1 MKKYKVEGRKI
12 VNICLLSLMFILL
25 LSNIFA
31 SQLEYLLYLKPK
43 IANSACTQI
52 HFVDVGQGDAIVVK
66 FSNEKVMLIDSG
78 PKEYNKKLTYYLD
91 NVVLKNKKSIDYV
104 VLTHPDIDHS
114 GNMSYIISN
123 YKIGKFFR
131 PRIFEKYEN
140 SEPFCENETYRQIIQ
155 ALLKYNVDTEFL
167 GEKEWYEGDA
177 KINFLSTLEYFYD
190 LNNISTNDFSPT
202 IIIEENN
209 SKIMLNGDISDT
221 IEAQLIDKYS
231 ADLLDVDILKLAHH
245 GSKYSSSEEF
255 LEVTSPT
262 YLIASCG
269 VNTYGHPANDTLKRL
284 LDYDQTHNSTLFN
297 NFSTTK
303 DSGNIIYTLDDDIKV
318 DTIKNVDNYNFASY
332 FVYSSICILYLAFVI
347 SLPYLKVWKLNK
359 RYIIQN
365 REFEKMKQQ
374 EKLNSSSKNMQ
385 K

>member
-1 MKKYKVEGRKI
+1 MKKYKVERRKI
-12 VNICLLSLMFILL
+12 INICLLSLICLLL

-43 IANSACTQI
+43 ITNSTCTQV

-66 FSNEKVMLIDSG
+66 FPNEKVMLIDSG
-78 PKEYNKKLTYYLD
+78 PKEYCKKLTYYLD
-91 NVVLKNKKSIDYV
+91 NVVLKKKKAIDYV
-104 VLTHPDIDHS
+104 VLTHPDVDHS

-131 PRIFEKYEN
+131 PNIHEKYEN
-140 SEPFCENETYRQIIQ
+140 AEPFCENETYRQIIQ
-155 ALLKYNVDTEFL
+155 ALLKYEVATEFL
-167 GEKEWYEGDA
+167 GEKEWREGDA
-177 KINFLSTLEYFYD
+177 KINFLSTLEYFSD
-190 LNNISTNDFSPT
+190 LNSISTNDFSPT

-221 IEAQLIDKYS
+221 IEEQLIDKYS

-245 GSKYSSSEEF
+245 GSKYSSSDEF
-255 LEVTSPT
+255 LEVTSPK
-262 YLIASCG
+262 YVIASCG
-269 VNTYGHPANDTLKRL
+269 INTYGHPANDTLKRL
-284 LDYDQTHNSTLFN
+284 LDYDQTHNMEIFK

-303 DSGNIIYTLDDDIKV
+303 DSGNVIYTLDESIQI

-332 FVYSSICILYLAFVI
+332 FVYSSIVIVYLLFVLA
-347 SLPYLKVWKLNK
+347 LPYLKVWKLNR

-374 EKLNSSSKNMQ
+374 EKLYSSTKNTQ